1 MKKRRRF
8 DYQEKTFHKWTPES
22 ATHHNLKYQAVTK
35 AQSGTPAM
43 PTGVLLPSG
52 GHNHYVTSGS

>member
-35 AQSGTPAM
+35 AQSGTPENADRCVAAKWR
-43 PTGVLLPSG
+43 P
-52 GHNHYVTSGS
+52 